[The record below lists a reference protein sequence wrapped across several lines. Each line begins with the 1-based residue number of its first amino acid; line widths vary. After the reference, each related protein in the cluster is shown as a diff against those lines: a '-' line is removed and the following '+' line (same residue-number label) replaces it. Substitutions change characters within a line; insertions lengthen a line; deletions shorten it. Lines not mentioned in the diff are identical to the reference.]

1 MENIVKIGPENS
13 SYYVTSSSIP
23 LNLYVPDNRLRV
35 VLDEGAK
42 LPRKAH
48 NTDAGYDLCSTEDCV
63 IGSQERKLVST
74 GIHMAIPAGY
84 VGLIWPRSGLSA
96 KKGIDILAGVID
108 HGYTGEI
115 KVCLLNTSDEDFS
128 VSAGDKIAQIL
139 IQSIYCVELVQVSS
153 LDSSARGEKGFGSS
167 DNKE

>member
-1 MENIVKIGPENS
+1 MENMLKVDPKEC
-13 SYYVTSSSIP
+13 SYYVTSTIP
-23 LNLYVPDNRLRV
+23 LELYQPDNRIRIV
-35 VLDEGAK
+35 MDEGAK

-63 IGSQERKLVST
+63 IKPQERKLVST

-115 KVCLLNTSDEDFS
+115 KVCLLNTGDEDFG

-139 IQSIYCVELVQVSS
+139 IQAIYCVELVQVSS
-153 LDSSARGEKGFGSS
+153 LDSSA
-167 DNKE
+167 D